1 MVLRLQRLLFG
12 MKLQTKLILMY
23 LAIAILPL
31 ALLGA
36 FSYQRSASVVLDKV
50 CQTVLENLSQV
61 NYSLTYFVKD
71 IEQLSMYVY
80 GNREIQEVLA
90 KDRSRPLAEK
100 HQDAKRVNQLLDSFL
115 GFKKWDINLYVLGE
129 NGDRYF
135 TGELLPNQYDEYNVN
150 WGLFRKTKLAAGS
163 VVWDTHYSMKKTEDF
178 GIVLS
183 SGQLLKNIET
193 NRPLGYFVVDIMES
207 ALADKYNKAQIVP
220 GGQVFLLD
228 RNGYIVSSTPS
239 KRQVGTKLA
248 EPYMDRIL
256 QGRKGYFTQ
265 KLGFSSPHMV
275 IYDTAEATG
284 FKLVSIV
291 PVSALTKESAGIR
304 DLTVLII
311 AAGVVISCWLAYKL
325 SVNITNPIRKLRS
338 LMSRVEDGNLDVTF
352 VSKHNDEVGQ
362 LGRSF
367 NAMLQQIK
375 LLIDEVYKKQLM
387 LQEAEIKAIHAQFNP
402 HFLYNALDSIN
413 WMARIHKLDD
423 ISRTAV
429 SLGELLRFSIRK
441 GNHFITIG
449 EDMQQIHNYLV
460 IQKMRYRDKF
470 EVIVNIDP
478 EIERY
483 YTLKLLLQ
491 PLVENAITHGLETKR
506 GKGTLRIS
514 GRMAEERV
522 RFEII
527 DDGAGMPPEVLH
539 GMKLGRYASTSERT
553 TGIGL
558 ENLHRRLQLYYGK
571 DFVFDIDSV
580 TGHGTSVVLEIPAL
594 TQAEAMRLEGGA
606 EGAEPSA
613 SEPQAGGGRDKSRS
627 DNDNNDKG
635 MAEVRDDV

>member
-1 MVLRLQRLLFG
+1 MAFLQRLLFG
-12 MKLQTKLILMY
+12 MKLQNKLIITY

-36 FSYQRSASVVLDKV
+36 FSYQRSSKVVLDKV

-61 NYSLTYFVKD
+61 NYSLAYFVKD

-100 HQDAKRVNQLLDSFL
+100 YQDDKRINQLLDSFL

-129 NGDRYF
+129 NGDRYL

-150 WGLFRKTKLAAGS
+150 WGLFRKAQLAGGG
-163 VVWDTHYSMKKTEDF
+163 VVWDTHYSMKKTDDF

-183 SGQLLKNIET
+183 SGQMLKTIET
-193 NRPLGYFVVDIMES
+193 GKPLGYFVIDIMES

-228 RNGYIVSSTPS
+228 RNGYIVSGIPS
-239 KRQVGTKLA
+239 KRQVGTKLT
-248 EPYMDRIL
+248 EPYVERVL
-256 QGRKGYFTQ
+256 EGRKGYFTQ
-265 KLGFSSPHMV
+265 RDGFSSPHMV
-275 IYDTAEATG
+275 IFDTSEATG

-291 PVSALTKESAGIR
+291 PVTALTKESAGIR

-311 AAGVVISCWLAYKL
+311 AAGIVISCWLAYKL
-325 SVNITNPIRKLRS
+325 SVNITNPLRKLRS
-338 LMSRVEDGNLDVTF
+338 LMSRVEDGNLNVSF
-352 VSKHNDEVGQ
+352 ASKHDDEIGQ

-413 WMARIHKLDD
+413 WMARLHKLDD

-441 GNHFITIG
+441 GNHFIPIG

-470 EVIVNIDP
+470 EVFVDIDP
-478 EIERY
+478 EMEKL

-506 GKGTLRIS
+506 GKGKLNIT
-514 GRMAEERV
+514 GRKLEDRV
-522 RFEII
+522 RFVIS
-527 DDGAGMPPEVLH
+527 DDGTGMPPEVLQS
-539 GMKLGRYASTSERT
+539 MKLGRYSASSERT
-553 TGIGL
+553 TGLGL
-558 ENLHRRLQLYYGK
+558 ENLQKRLQLYFGK
-571 DFVFDIDSV
+571 NFLFEINSEQ
-580 TGHGTSVVLEIPAL
+580 GRGTTISLEIPAL
-594 TQAEAMRLEGGA
+594 TQADAMTRESGAAEAADQEESGTRETRD
-606 EGAEPSA
+606 S
-613 SEPQAGGGRDKSRS
+613 SRPQKTEKNGLPEV
-627 DNDNNDKG
+627 KG
-635 MAEVRDDV
+635 DV